1 MLIGDLC
8 LCMTPARRHW
18 TRWAPGRDW
27 RWSPVCVRGLDLN
40 HGQQLRCRGGG
51 GGDHTHPRHSRATD
65 KFRGH
70 GDTWVG
76 GRHWSLATPD
86 GLSSFRLLSC
96 IAASSGAFVHR
107 FWQTWLIKLNSNNN
121 WKRSF
126 SNSMGFLE
134 NKTSESSIYFMAH
147 KDTLI

>member
-27 RWSPVCVRGLDLN
+27 RWSPECVRGLDLN

-76 GRHWSLATPD
+76 GRHWSLPPLMDFPPSGYCPALLPLVGLMCTDFDKLDLLNWIATIIE
-86 GLSSFRLLSC
+86 RE
-96 IAASSGAFVHR
+96 AF
-107 FWQTWLIKLNSNNN
+107 QTRWGFSKTKLQNPV
-121 WKRSF
+121 F
-126 SNSMGFLE
+126 
-134 NKTSESSIYFMAH
+134 IYGS
-147 KDTLI
+147 